1 MSSPLESI
9 IRVRMSTADGHYA
22 GGLVDGARL
31 VHLMGDAVTEILIR
45 HDGDE
50 GLSRVM
56 NSEFLAPVRAGDYIE
71 VRAKLVSAGRSSRT
85 IECTAHKL
93 IELAD
98 PDDSAANVL
107 AEPLLVARM
116 TDIAVVPVGR
126 QRTTDV
132 TRSSGGSTGPSR

>member
-1 MSSPLESI
+1 MSSSLESV

-22 GGLVDGARL
+22 GGLVDAARI

-56 NSEFLAPVRAGDYIE
+56 NSEFLAPVRSGDYLEI
-71 VRAKLVSAGRSSRT
+71 RAKLVSVGKSSRT

-93 IELAD
+93 IELVD
-98 PDDSAANVL
+98 PNDSAARVL

-116 TDIAVVPVGR
+116 TDIAVVPLDK
-126 QRTTDV
+126 QRD
-132 TRSSGGSTGPSR
+132 RN